1 MSSTTTLTHQR
12 DLFAQLV
19 ALGEEVTDALDHTNV
34 ASTLGEEEL
43 NRAAAAIGDRALPDA
58 ATNSLASLAASVERV
73 IAAKDPHRAIDWIGM
88 QPRLAV
94 TLLAATLNPASLPKD
109 IIPQSSG
116 TTVAARIPS
125 GISFSDAPRDGRA
138 VVYSGIQA
146 DPILRPLAVA
156 IANATPADRLIAR
169 AVMNDPEPT
178 TTEAVA
184 LFAALPSRRTTAD
197 PLVVGALA
205 IGGKAQAS
213 NAQYRGAVVE
223 ATTAEMLRR
232 RPALSTDAE
241 RLVRRERR
249 FAIEGVSADPHPFDV
264 TVEAGPIPELW
275 DCKWG
280 ARGIDASLLA
290 ELEDARIRAAGN
302 GARITIGVVAF
313 DTAAIVAAR
322 LNIVRAPR
330 EKTRFITLE
339 TLGRLAAG

>member
-1 MSSTTTLTHQR
+1 MSGIALTHQQELLAR
-12 DLFAQLV
+12 LV
-19 ALGEEVTDALDHTNV
+19 ALGEEVTDALDHTNLV
-34 ASTLGEEEL
+34 STLGEEEL
-43 NRAAAAIGDRALPDA
+43 NRAIGAIGDRVLPDA
-58 ATNSLASLAASVERV
+58 ATQALASLAASIERV
-73 IAAKDPHRAIDWIGM
+73 ITAKDPHRAIDWIGM
-88 QPRLAV
+88 QPRLV
-94 TLLAATLNPASLPKD
+94 LTLLAATLNPASLPKD
-109 IIPQSSG
+109 VVPQSIG
-116 TTVAARIPS
+116 ATVAARIPA
-125 GISFSDAPRDGRA
+125 GISFTDAPRDGRA

-156 IANATPADRLIAR
+156 IANATPAERLIAR
-169 AVMNDPEPT
+169 AVMSDPEPIVSEVT
-178 TTEAVA
+178 A
-184 LFAALPSRRTTAD
+184 LFAALPSRRGVTD

-232 RPALSTDAE
+232 RPVLANDAD

-249 FAIEGVSADPHPFDV
+249 FAVDGVSADPHPFDV

-302 GARITIGVVAF
+302 GARIVIGVVAF

-322 LNIVRAPR
+322 LSIVRAPR

-339 TLGRLAAG
+339 SLGRLAAG

>member
-1 MSSTTTLTHQR
+1 MSGAALTHQR
-12 DLFAQLV
+12 ELFARLV

-34 ASTLGEEEL
+34 VSALGEAEL
-43 NRAAAAIGDRALPDA
+43 NRAAAAIGDRALP
-58 ATNSLASLAASVERV
+58 ATATSALASITASIERV
-73 IAAKDPHRAIDWIGM
+73 IAANDPHRAIDWIGM
-88 QPRLAV
+88 HPRLAL

-109 IIPQSSG
+109 VVPPSSG
-116 TTVAARIPS
+116 ATVAARIPA

-138 VVYSGIQA
+138 VVYAGIQA

-156 IANATPADRLIAR
+156 IANATPAERLIAR

-178 TTEAVA
+178 TAEAAA
-184 LFAALPSRRTTAD
+184 LFAALPSHRTNTD
-197 PLVVGALA
+197 PLVIGALA
-205 IGGKAQAS
+205 IGGKAHAS

-232 RPALSTDAE
+232 RPILVNDAD

-249 FAIEGVSADPHPFDV
+249 FAVEGVSADPHPFDV
-264 TVEAGPIPELW
+264 TVEAGPVPELW

-290 ELEDARIRAAGN
+290 ELEDARIRAAGSS
-302 GARITIGVVAF
+302 ARIAIGVVAF

-322 LNIVRAPR
+322 LNIVHAPR

>member
-1 MSSTTTLTHQR
+1 MSGTVLTQQR
-12 DLFAQLV
+12 DLFARLV
-19 ALGEEVTDALDHTNV
+19 TLGEEVTDALDHTNV
-34 ASTLGEEEL
+34 VSTLGEEEL
-43 NRAAAAIGDRALPDA
+43 NRAITAIGDRALPDA
-58 ATNSLASLAASVERV
+58 ATSALASLAASVERV
-73 IAAKDPHRAIDWIGM
+73 IAANDPHRA
-88 QPRLAV
+88 LAL

-109 IIPQSSG
+109 VVPQSSG
-116 TTVAARIPS
+116 TTVAARIPA

-156 IANATPADRLIAR
+156 IANATPAERLVAR

-178 TTEAVA
+178 TAEAAA
-184 LFAALPSRRTTAD
+184 LFAALPSHRTSTD

-232 RPALSTDAE
+232 RPVLANDAD

-249 FAIEGVSADPHPFDV
+249 FAIDGVSADPHPFDV

-290 ELEDARIRAAGN
+290 ELEDARIRAAGSS
-302 GARITIGVVAF
+302 ARIAIGVVAF

-322 LNIVRAPR
+322 LTIVRAPR